1 MEAFSQAYQEETFI
15 RLVEWAESQSH
26 QWARGWTTSFK
37 SDRFQ
42 ICVHDLNTT
51 SAVFRWCGWENVR
64 HPSVMCQLPNC
75 WADDSHSSIVSRIA
89 LTQAANNPWLRLLGN
104 SCYWPHRIIPHFIM
118 TRTKLWR
125 VLDRRETFFW
135 FRVSVS
141 IERYELH
148 SSFFLYISLSI
159 KGEWFWILSEKP

>member
-1 MEAFSQAYQEETFI
+1 MQRLRLLANQCKEMEAFSQAYQEETFI

-26 QWARGWTTSFK
+26 QWAWGWTTSFK

-125 VLDRRETFFW
+125 VLDRRETFFL
-135 FRVSVS
+135 VQS
-141 IERYELH
+141 
-148 SSFFLYISLSI
+148 
-159 KGEWFWILSEKP
+159 